1 MISVVYHHT
10 YSNRDRNRKIKL
22 IVDDTGCMRIF
33 ISADMEGITGIAASE
48 DVTMG
53 TAEYRRGQEL
63 FHSDVNAA
71 IEGAIAAGATEVLV
85 NDSHSSMRN
94 LDRAEIDDR
103 AQLIRGSTKPQSMM
117 QGLSDEYDGVLF
129 VGYHAKAGTANGVLN
144 HTFFGWKLIRLRVN
158 DHEVGELGW
167 NARLAGALD
176 VPVVLVTGDD
186 VTAAEA
192 RTELGADVETVAV
205 KRGIDRFTAC
215 CRPVSETRSEIRDR
229 AECAVSNAGD
239 DDVTIPAVEAP
250 IRIEADW
257 ATTNQAAR
265 AAGTPSVTRI
275 DGRTTRVEGDDYP
288 DVYERSV
295 AMLRAGGAGADVQ
308 YG

>member
-1 MISVVYHHT
+1 
-10 YSNRDRNRKIKL
+10 
-22 IVDDTGCMRIF
+22 MRIF
-33 ISADMEGITGIAASE
+33 ISADMEGISGIAAPE
-48 DVTMG
+48 DVMMG
-53 TAEYRRGQEL
+53 TAEYRRGKEL

-71 IEGAIAAGATEVLV
+71 IEGAVAAGATEVLV

-94 LDRAEIDDR
+94 LDRTEIDER
-103 AQLIRGSTKPQSMM
+103 AQLIRGNTKPRSMM
-117 QGLSDEYDGVLF
+117 QGLTDEYDGALF
-129 VGYHAKAGTANGVLN
+129 VGYHAKAGTPCGVLN
-144 HTFFGWKLIRLRVN
+144 HTFFGWKLVRLRVN

-186 VTAAEA
+186 VTATEA
-192 RTELGADVETVAV
+192 RTEFGDETETVAV
-205 KRGIDRFTAC
+205 KRGIDRFTAY
-215 CRPVSETRSEIRDR
+215 CRPVPETRAAIRDH
-229 AECAVSNAGD
+229 AERAVSTAADGNVA
-239 DDVTIPAVEAP
+239 VPAVDAP

-265 AAGTPSVTRI
+265 AAGTPDVTRT

-288 DVYERSV
+288 DVYEHSI
-295 AMLRAGGAGADVQ
+295 AMLRAGGVGTDTQ